1 MNLKVKDLKKTYGGF
16 ELDIPELE
24 IKPGDIFGLVGNN
37 GAGKTT
43 FLRLCLDL
51 IRASQGRVLSN
62 GKDVAAGGDWKE
74 YTGAYLD
81 QNFLVDFLTPEEYFD
96 LVACLHDM
104 SDRDIGE
111 SLNRLANFFN
121 GSVLKQNKYI
131 RDMSTGNKDKI
142 GIASALLFYPD
153 IILLDEPFANL
164 DPTSRKILSNLLI
177 EINHNADKTMV
188 ISSHDIANVADLCT
202 RIAILED
209 GRIIRDIQTS
219 DKTYEQLQE
228 YFEVEE
234 DYR

>member
-1 MNLKVKDLKKTYGGF
+1 MNLRAESLKKKYGGF
-16 ELDIPELE
+16 ELDIADLE
-24 IKPGDIFGLVGNN
+24 IEPGDIFGLVGNN

-51 IRASQGRVLSN
+51 IRADDGKVLSN
-62 GKDVAAGGDWKE
+62 GEDVAETEDWKG

-81 QNFLVDFLTPEEYFD
+81 EGFLVDFLTPEEYFN
-96 LVACLHDM
+96 LVVSLHDM
-104 SDRDIGE
+104 SDEEIEE
-111 SLNRLANFFN
+111 SLNRFTNFFN

-131 RDMSTGNKDKI
+131 RDMSTGNKSKI

-153 IILLDEPFANL
+153 VILLDEPFANL
-164 DPTSRKILSNLLI
+164 DPTSRKVLSNLLT
-177 EINHNADKTMV
+177 EINHNREKTMV

-209 GRIIRDIQTS
+209 GKIIRDIEAS

-228 YFEVEE
+228 YFEVEKG
-234 DYR
+234 YR